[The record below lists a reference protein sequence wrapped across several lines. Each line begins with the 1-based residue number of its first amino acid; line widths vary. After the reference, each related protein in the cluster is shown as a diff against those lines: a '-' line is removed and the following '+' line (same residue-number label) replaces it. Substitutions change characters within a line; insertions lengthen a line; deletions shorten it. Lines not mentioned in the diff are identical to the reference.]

1 MDQQDD
7 GVALQTSMELDNPP
21 PDIETLME
29 SVVKVSPA
37 SLSLSSDGL
46 QACTSLAIFTLQF
59 SYML

>member
-29 SVVKVSPA
+29 SVVKVGPA
-37 SLSLSSDGL
+37 YSQPEL
-46 QACTSLAIFTLQF
+46 
-59 SYML
+59 